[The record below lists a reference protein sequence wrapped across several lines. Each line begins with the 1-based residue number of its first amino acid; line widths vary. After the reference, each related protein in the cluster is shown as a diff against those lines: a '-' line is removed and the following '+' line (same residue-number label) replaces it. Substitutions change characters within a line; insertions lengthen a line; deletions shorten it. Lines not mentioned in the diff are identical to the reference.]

1 MSLSLIAGLHGII
14 EGKTLDR
21 ALVRA
26 GGFVLAVAAPLPT
39 LAQLAPGSE
48 VTLHTHLIVRED
60 DLALFGFLTPE
71 ERDLFIV
78 LLGVSGV
85 GARLALALLSTLS
98 PEAICRAIL
107 ADDADR
113 LARTPGIGKKMA
125 QRIALELKAPITKLM
140 ANAPGIATAAGSV
153 SAASPADTREAD
165 AVEALTGLGY
175 SAAEAQ
181 SALRT
186 IPNAADLSL
195 DELIVRAL
203 RILAR

>member
-1 MSLSLIAGLHGII
+1 MSLIAGLSGTV

-21 ALVRA
+21 VLVRA
-26 GGFVLAVAAPLPT
+26 GSFVLSVAAPLPT
-39 LAQLAPGSE
+39 IAQLTLGSE
-48 VTLHTHLIVRED
+48 VMLHTHLIVRED
-60 DLALFGFLTPE
+60 DLALFGFASAE
-71 ERDLFIV
+71 ERDLFVI
-78 LLGVSGV
+78 LLNVSGV
-85 GARLALALLSTLS
+85 GARLGLALLSTHT
-98 PEAICRAIL
+98 PDAICRAIL
-107 ADDADR
+107 SDDVDR

-140 ANAPGIATAAGSV
+140 ANAPGIAAAAGGNLPSPGT
-153 SAASPADTREAD
+153 PADTRERD

-181 SALRT
+181 QALRN

-203 RILAR
+203 RTLAR

>member
-1 MSLSLIAGLHGII
+1 LSLSLIAGLAGTV

-21 ALVRA
+21 VLVRA

-39 LAQLAPGSE
+39 LAQLVPGSE
-48 VTLHTHLIVRED
+48 VALHTHLIVRED
-60 DLALFGFLTPE
+60 DLALFGFLTSE
-71 ERDLFIV
+71 ERDLFVV

-85 GARLALALLSTLS
+85 GARLGLALLSTLS

-107 ADDADR
+107 SEDADR

-125 QRIALELKAPITKLM
+125 QRIVLELKAPIAKLM
-140 ANAPGIATAAGSV
+140 ANAPAIAATGSV
-153 SAASPADTREAD
+153 TAASPADTREAD

-181 SALRT
+181 AALRA

-203 RILAR
+203 RVLAR

>member
-140 ANAPGIATAAGSV
+140 ANAPGIAAAGSV